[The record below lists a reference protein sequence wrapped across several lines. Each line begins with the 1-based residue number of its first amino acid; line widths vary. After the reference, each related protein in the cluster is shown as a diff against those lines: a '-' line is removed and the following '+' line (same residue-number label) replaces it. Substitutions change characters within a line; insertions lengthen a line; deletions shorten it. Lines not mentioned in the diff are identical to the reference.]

1 MSNGLTP
8 PPEFG
13 VALVPEVDFA
23 VKDPAVIQSEVLA
36 NYEAEF
42 LRLTGIVKNLAP
54 GDPVRLHLLVVCNWL
69 SHQRTII
76 DFTGKQNLLKYASG
90 DFLDNLGALYGER
103 ALRLPAAAAVTTL
116 RFTLPIA
123 LAFDAVIPS
132 GTQAQAPNS
141 IIFATTEDGILPA
154 GVLTVDVPAEATLE
168 GSIGNDLAPGQINS
182 LVNWNQPFSVTVS
195 NTTTTS
201 GGADEESDD
210 QYRYRIWLAPESFS
224 TCGPKEAYEFWALSA
239 HPDIIQ
245 CVVYSAPAIAGEVWL
260 YPLLRNGEIPSPE
273 IQALVLAACSA
284 EDRRPI
290 TDYVSVKTP
299 SLVNYSLNMT
309 YYILRTNEV
318 LFTTIKAAVEQAVA
332 DWILWER
339 SFISR
344 DLNGDELR
352 KRCLAAG
359 AKRIVITTPNPSFV
373 VRAYNELAVHTG
385 TPAPIIT
392 FGGFEDE

>member
-210 QYRYRIWLAPESFS
+210 QYRYRIWLAPAF
-224 TCGPKEAYEFWALSA
+224 
-239 HPDIIQ
+239 
-245 CVVYSAPAIAGEVWL
+245 
-260 YPLLRNGEIPSPE
+260 
-273 IQALVLAACSA
+273 
-284 EDRRPI
+284 
-290 TDYVSVKTP
+290 
-299 SLVNYSLNMT
+299 
-309 YYILRTNEV
+309 
-318 LFTTIKAAVEQAVA
+318 
-332 DWILWER
+332 
-339 SFISR
+339 
-344 DLNGDELR
+344 
-352 KRCLAAG
+352 
-359 AKRIVITTPNPSFV
+359 
-373 VRAYNELAVHTG
+373 
-385 TPAPIIT
+385 
-392 FGGFEDE
+392 